1 MNVTLDDG
9 RPVTCRRRGLKITL
23 AVGEENWEGLMRRIA
38 DDPDVRNILNR
49 ALQEAATSM
58 GAGFLVEDG
67 WICLE
72 LPE

>member
-23 AVGEENWEGLMRRIA
+23 AVGDEKGEGLMRRIA
-38 DDPDVRNILNR
+38 DDPDVIYILNR
-49 ALQEAATSM
+49 ALSEAVASM
-58 GAGFLVEDG
+58 GAGFLLQDG
-67 WICLE
+67 WICHE